1 MYKRLFKGLGT
12 ILMGSVPASAMY
24 WTIYERVKTS
34 LQQRCYNNPIY
45 FPLCE
50 MISASTGELVG
61 GSIRNP
67 FEVTK
72 QFIQVRG
79 YTNPLKAIMEISRE
93 RGFLSLYSGFR
104 SMLLR
109 DIPFDVIEVAASSP
123 IYRSSSSMRRKS
135 EPCCV

>member
-1 MYKRLFKGLGT
+1 MAMYKRLFKGLGT

-24 WTIYERVKTS
+24 WTIYEKVKSS
-34 LQQRCYNNPIY
+34 LQQKCNNNPTH
-45 FPLCE
+45 FPFCE
-50 MISASTGELVG
+50 MIAASVGELVG

-79 YTNPLKAIMEISRE
+79 YTNPIKAIMEISRE

-109 DIPFDVIEVAASSP
+109 DIPFDAIEVTQVVFLNHSS
-123 IYRSSSSMRRKS
+123 
-135 EPCCV
+135 

>member
-1 MYKRLFKGLGT
+1 MAMYKRLFKGLGT

-24 WTIYERVKTS
+24 WTIYEKVKSS
-34 LQQRCYNNPIY
+34 LQQKCNNNPAY
-45 FPLCE
+45 FPFCE
-50 MISASTGELVG
+50 MIAASVGELVG

-79 YTNPLKAIMEISRE
+79 YTNPIKAIMEISRE

-109 DIPFDVIEVAASSP
+109 DIPFDAIEVTQVVFLNHSS
-123 IYRSSSSMRRKS
+123 
-135 EPCCV
+135 

>member
-24 WTIYERVKTS
+24 WTIYEKVKSS
-34 LQQRCYNNPIY
+34 LQQKCNNNPAY
-45 FPLCE
+45 FPFCE
-50 MISASTGELVG
+50 MIAASVGELVG

-79 YTNPLKAIMEISRE
+79 YTNPIKAIMAISRE

-109 DIPFDVIEVAASSP
+109 DIPFDAIEVTQVVFLNHSS
-123 IYRSSSSMRRKS
+123 
-135 EPCCV
+135 

>member
-1 MYKRLFKGLGT
+1 
-12 ILMGSVPASAMY
+12 
-24 WTIYERVKTS
+24 
-34 LQQRCYNNPIY
+34 
-45 FPLCE
+45 
-50 MISASTGELVG
+50 MIAASTGELVG

-109 DIPFDVIEVAASSP
+109 DIPFDVIEVAASFP

-135 EPCCV
+135 EPYCV

>member
-1 MYKRLFKGLGT
+1 MAMYKRLFKGLGT

-24 WTIYERVKTS
+24 WTIYEKVKSS
-34 LQQRCYNNPIY
+34 LQQKCNNNPAY
-45 FPLCE
+45 FPFCE
-50 MISASTGELVG
+50 MIAASVGELVG

-72 QFIQVRG
+72 QFIQVLG
-79 YTNPLKAIMEISRE
+79 YTNPIKAIMEISRE

-109 DIPFDVIEVAASSP
+109 DIPFDAIEVTQVVFLNHSS
-123 IYRSSSSMRRKS
+123 
-135 EPCCV
+135 

>member
-24 WTIYERVKTS
+24 WTIYEKVKSS
-34 LQQRCYNNPIY
+34 LQQKCNNNPAY
-45 FPLCE
+45 FPFCE
-50 MISASTGELVG
+50 MIAASVGELVG

-79 YTNPLKAIMEISRE
+79 YTNPIKAIMEISRE

-109 DIPFDVIEVAASSP
+109 DIPFDAIEVTQVVFLNHSS
-123 IYRSSSSMRRKS
+123 
-135 EPCCV
+135 